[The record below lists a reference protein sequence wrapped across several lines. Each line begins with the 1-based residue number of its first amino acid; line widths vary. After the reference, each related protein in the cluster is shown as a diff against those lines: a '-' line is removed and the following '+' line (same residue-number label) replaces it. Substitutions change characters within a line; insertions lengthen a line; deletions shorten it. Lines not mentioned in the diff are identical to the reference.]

1 MVESFQVFDQNNS
14 QNLQPV
20 QVNLH
25 TKHSNSSIFNITTS
39 DCYEGAVSTPTPPQN
54 SGQLNMGKE
63 LLIWPIRSG
72 KIVTK

>member
-20 QVNLH
+20 QANLH

-39 DCYEGAVSTPTPPQN
+39 DCYEGAVSTPSKPRN
-54 SGQLNMGKE
+54 SGQLNMGKSYWYDQLE
-63 LLIWPIRSG
+63 AG
-72 KIVTK
+72 K